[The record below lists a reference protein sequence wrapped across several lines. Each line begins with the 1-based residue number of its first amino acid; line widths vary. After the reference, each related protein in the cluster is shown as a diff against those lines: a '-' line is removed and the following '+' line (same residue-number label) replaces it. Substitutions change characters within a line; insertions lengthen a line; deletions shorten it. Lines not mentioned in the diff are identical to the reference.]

1 MSDKNYNWDGK
12 SRPSDDV
19 YRKRWDEIFGKKE
32 DNELKESYKQSLKN
46 KKERDDKEKS
56 VSELLR
62 EGFDEEQAA
71 LEKEEAEEGDQ

>member
-12 SRPSDDV
+12 SRPADDV

-32 DNELKESYKQSLKN
+32 DDELKESYKQSLKN

-56 VSELLR
+56 VSELLL
-62 EGFDEEQAA
+62 EGFEKEQAEED
-71 LEKEEAEEGDQ
+71 EKNEY

>member
-1 MSDKNYNWDGK
+1 MSDYKWDGK

-32 DNELKESYKQSLKN
+32 DDELKESYKQSLKN

-62 EGFDEEQAA
+62 EGYEEEKAA